1 MPLIFDLVL
10 LVIGIF
16 WFCCAVFTLPL
27 WNGMSIAGGMIPA
40 VASGIL
46 IVLLVVRIVK
56 LIRTEKIDRAYF
68 RRTFHEVDWRSLI
81 PLVIGL
87 LVLIG
92 IQLVGMLISLTVM
105 LFCWLKF
112 LSGYSLKK
120 SFLITICVMAVLY
133 GIFKLWLVVPLPKGL
148 LDLI

>member
-1 MPLIFDLVL
+1 
-10 LVIGIF
+10 
-16 WFCCAVFTLPL
+16 
-27 WNGMSIAGGMIPA
+27 MIPA